1 VGRAAGEWVSLLAS
15 GESGYAPWLWP
26 IDEHQSDGPV
36 SRIRW
41 CANCGRNRIMKLDRL
56 AQSLLAATIALCSGL
71 ALTPATQGA
80 GLWNMPTN
88 LRQCFGYG
96 HGPGYHA
103 PMIMGP
109 RITSNVASKSVR
121 RVRHAPKPHHYDQ
134 GFGASMTTLPAHAPA
149 YHAPAYSH
157 AQQHYAPLP
166 AGDYYYQGVTQPVVA
181 EPQGAPTVPAVR
193 PKPAPNRQQQE
204 PASPSD
210 RPAAG
215 GPQPESIPLPAP
227 NS

>member
-1 VGRAAGEWVSLLAS
+1 MIRNRNTG
-15 GESGYAPWLWP
+15 PWLVAAALVGVALIGAP
-26 IDEHQSDGPV
+26 P
-36 SRIRW
+36 
-41 CANCGRNRIMKLDRL
+41 AN
-56 AQSLLAATIALCSGL
+56 
-71 ALTPATQGA
+71 GA

-88 LRQCFGYG
+88 LRQCLGYG

-103 PMIMGP
+103 PMVMGP
-109 RITSNVASKSVR
+109 RITSETASKSVK
-121 RVRHAPKPHHYDQ
+121 RVRYAPKPHYTSG
-134 GFGASMTTLPAHAPA
+134 GFSSSMATLQSHSPV
-149 YHAPAYSH
+149 YHAPTYSH
-157 AQQHYAPLP
+157 APQHYAQPMHVQP
-166 AGDYYYQGVTQPVVA
+166 GHDYYYQGATQPVVA

-193 PKPAPNRQQQE
+193 PKPAPNRKPQE